1 MKEKIFLGTG
11 AKGEGRLYLE
21 KHSWDCDWY
30 WGFGYIGNNHLH
42 MHIESLIKHP
52 AQYDSLWTN
61 VGSHFKST
69 WLTQG
74 QWWILRDLFISA
86 YALKTAAGVYRY
98 GGYQTEAANTFR
110 VINSERAADINRD
123 LEVLLER
130 IWILLTEW
138 KQAAE

>member
-1 MKEKIFLGTG
+1 MDKIFLGTG

-21 KHSWDCDWY
+21 KHQWDCGWY
-30 WGFGYIGNNHLH
+30 WGFGYIGNAGVHT
-42 MHIESLIKHP
+42 HIEFLIKRREK
-52 AQYDSLWTN
+52 YDRYW
-61 VGSHFKST
+61 VDVSHQFKST
-69 WLTQG
+69 WITQD

-86 YALKTAAGVYRY
+86 YAFKRAAEVYRY
-98 GGYQTEAANTFR
+98 GGHQTEAANTFR
-110 VINSERAADINRD
+110 ILNSERAADINRD